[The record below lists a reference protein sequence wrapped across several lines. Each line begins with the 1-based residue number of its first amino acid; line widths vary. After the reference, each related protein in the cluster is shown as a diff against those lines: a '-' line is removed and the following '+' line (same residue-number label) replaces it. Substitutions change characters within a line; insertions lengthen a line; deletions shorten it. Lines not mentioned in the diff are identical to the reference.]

1 MVSTGHHGEGSRS
14 SSCGRTGSACDP
26 PQTASRLV
34 VVVPGTP
41 TVARH
46 PEGQGHAVVDP
57 VLESNKPTR
66 LVTRGIEAANR
77 RNLRSAEKGSRKKKR
92 V

>member
-1 MVSTGHHGEGSRS
+1 MVSTGHNGEGRPLEQLWAY
-14 SSCGRTGSACDP
+14 RIACDP
-26 PQTASRLV
+26 PQAASGLV

-57 VLESNKPTR
+57 VLESNEPTR
-66 LVTRGIEAANR
+66 LVTRGIE
-77 RNLRSAEKGSRKKKR
+77 GRKPPEFTLC
-92 V
+92 